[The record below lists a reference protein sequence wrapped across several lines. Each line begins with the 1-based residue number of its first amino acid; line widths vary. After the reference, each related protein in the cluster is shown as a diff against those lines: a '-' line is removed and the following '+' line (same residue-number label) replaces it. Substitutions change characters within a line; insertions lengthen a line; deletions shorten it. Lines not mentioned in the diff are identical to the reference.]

1 MADINLNDLLERKQ
15 ADEAAPASSVPAVDT
30 KHEVAQINAKV
41 ETLTPEDRKKV
52 DAIKDNL
59 DLVDSNAIVQYGN
72 AAQKNIATFSDSVL
86 SRVKSSDKTAAGDL
100 LNELVK
106 KVKVF
111 EDENDDNKGFFASL
125 PVVGSLFKKGEA
137 LTKSYTT
144 LAAQIDRIQGG
155 LESQKNELM
164 TDIAMFDG
172 LYDQNLQYFKE
183 LQFYIQAGEEKIQEL
198 KTTTIPK
205 LEVQAQT
212 SDNPM
217 AVQVVQ
223 DFKNSVNRFEKKVH
237 DLKISKTIAIQTAPQ
252 IRIIQN
258 NDKILVDRIQS
269 AVYNTIPLWKNQMV
283 LALGLGRQKE
293 ALEMQQAVSETT
305 NELLK
310 RNAAMLKQNSHDVA
324 VENER
329 SIVDIETVKQVNDD
343 LISTIED
350 TLRIQQEGR
359 QKRQAAEQELV
370 QIEKRLRDA
379 LLKGAGGG
387 DAR

>member
-1 MADINLNDLLERKQ
+1 MADINLNDLLEKRQ
-15 ADEAAPASSVPAVDT
+15 AESQPAVPVVDQG
-30 KHEVAQINAKV
+30 HEVAQFNAQV
-41 ETLTPEDRKKV
+41 ESLTPEERQQIDT
-52 DAIKDNL
+52 IKDSI
-59 DLVDSNAIVQYGN
+59 DLVNSNAIVQYGSG
-72 AAQKNIATFSDSVL
+72 AQKNIANFSNSVL
-86 SRVKSSDKTAAGDL
+86 STVKSTDPAVAGDL
-100 LNELVK
+100 LNDLVK
-106 KVKVF
+106 RVKAF
-111 EDENDDNKGFFASL
+111 EDENDEDKGFFASL

-144 LAAQIDRIQGG
+144 LAAQIDKIQVG
-155 LESQKNELM
+155 LDNQKMTLM
-164 TDIAMFDG
+164 KDIAMFDG
-172 LYDQNLQYFKE
+172 LYDKNLEYFKQ
-183 LQFYIQAGEEKIQEL
+183 LQLYIQAGEEKIQEL
-198 KTTTIPK
+198 NQTTIPK
-205 LEVQAQT
+205 LEAQAQV

-223 DFKNSVNRFEKKVH
+223 DFKDAVSRFEKKVH

-269 AVYNTIPLWKNQMV
+269 TIYNTIPLWKNQMV

-293 ALEMQQAVSETT
+293 ALEMQQAVSNTT

-310 RNAAMLKQNSHDVA
+310 RNAAMLKQNSHDTA

-329 SIVDIETVKQVNDD
+329 SIVDIETVKQVNED

-359 QKRQAAEQELV
+359 QKRQAAEAELV
-370 QIEKRLRDA
+370 QIEDRLREA
-379 LLKGAGGG
+379 LLKGAGHN
-387 DAR
+387 

>member
-1 MADINLNDLLERKQ
+1 MADINLNDLLEKRQ
-15 ADEAAPASSVPAVDT
+15 AESQPAVPVVDQG
-30 KHEVAQINAKV
+30 HEVAQFNAQV
-41 ETLTPEDRKKV
+41 ESLTPEERQQIDT
-52 DAIKDNL
+52 IKDSI
-59 DLVDSNAIVQYGN
+59 DLVNSNAIVQYGSG
-72 AAQKNIATFSDSVL
+72 AQKNIANFSNSVL
-86 SRVKSSDKTAAGDL
+86 STVKSTDPAVAGDL
-100 LNELVK
+100 LNDLVK
-106 KVKVF
+106 RVKAF
-111 EDENDDNKGFFASL
+111 EDENDEDKGFFASL

-144 LAAQIDRIQGG
+144 LAAQIDKIQAG
-155 LESQKNELM
+155 LDNQKMTLM
-164 TDIAMFDG
+164 KDIAMFDG
-172 LYDQNLQYFKE
+172 LYDKNLEYFKQ
-183 LQFYIQAGEEKIQEL
+183 LQLYIQAGEEKIQEL
-198 KTTTIPK
+198 NQTTIPK
-205 LEVQAQT
+205 LEAQAQV

-223 DFKNSVNRFEKKVH
+223 DFKDAVSRFEKKVH

-269 AVYNTIPLWKNQMV
+269 AIYNTIPLWKNQMV

-293 ALEMQQAVSETT
+293 ALEMQQAVSDTT

-310 RNAAMLKQNSHDVA
+310 RNAAMLKQNSHDTA

-329 SIVDIETVKQVNDD
+329 SIVDIETVKQVNED

-359 QKRQAAEQELV
+359 QKRQAAETELV
-370 QIEKRLRDA
+370 QIEDRLREA
-379 LLKGAGGG
+379 LLKGAGHN
-387 DAR
+387 

>member
-1 MADINLNDLLERKQ
+1 MADINLNDLLEKRQ
-15 ADEAAPASSVPAVDT
+15 AESQPAVPVVDQG
-30 KHEVAQINAKV
+30 HEVAQFNAQI
-41 ETLTPEDRKKV
+41 ESLTPEERQQIDT
-52 DAIKDNL
+52 IKDSI
-59 DLVDSNAIVQYGN
+59 DLVNSNAIVQYGSG
-72 AAQKNIATFSDSVL
+72 AQKNIANFSNSVL
-86 SRVKSSDKTAAGDL
+86 STVKSTDPAVAGDL
-100 LNELVK
+100 LNDLVK
-106 KVKVF
+106 RVKAF
-111 EDENDDNKGFFASL
+111 EDENDEDKGFFASL

-144 LAAQIDRIQGG
+144 LAAQIDKIQAG
-155 LESQKNELM
+155 LDNQKMTLM
-164 TDIAMFDG
+164 KDIAMFDG
-172 LYDQNLQYFKE
+172 LYDKNLEYFKQ
-183 LQFYIQAGEEKIQEL
+183 LQLYIQAGEEKIQEL
-198 KTTTIPK
+198 NQTTIPK
-205 LEVQAQT
+205 LEAQAQV

-223 DFKNSVNRFEKKVH
+223 DFKDAVSRFEKKVH

-269 AVYNTIPLWKNQMV
+269 AIYNTIPLWKNQMV

-293 ALEMQQAVSETT
+293 ALEMQQAVSNTT

-310 RNAAMLKQNSHDVA
+310 RNAAMLKQNSHDTA

-329 SIVDIETVKQVNDD
+329 SIVDIETVKQVNED

-359 QKRQAAEQELV
+359 QKRQAAEAELV
-370 QIEKRLRDA
+370 QIEDRLREA
-379 LLKGAGGG
+379 LLKGAGHN
-387 DAR
+387 

>member
-1 MADINLNDLLERKQ
+1 MADINLNDLLEKRQ
-15 ADEAAPASSVPAVDT
+15 AESQPAVPVVDQG
-30 KHEVAQINAKV
+30 HEVAQFNAQV
-41 ETLTPEDRKKV
+41 ESLTPEERQQIDT
-52 DAIKDNL
+52 IKDSI
-59 DLVDSNAIVQYGN
+59 DLVNSNAIVQYGSG
-72 AAQKNIATFSDSVL
+72 AQKNIANFSNSVL
-86 SRVKSSDKTAAGDL
+86 STVKSTDPAVAGDL
-100 LNELVK
+100 LNDLVK
-106 KVKVF
+106 RVKAF
-111 EDENDDNKGFFASL
+111 EDENDEDKGFFASL

-144 LAAQIDRIQGG
+144 LAAQIDKIQAV
-155 LESQKNELM
+155 LDNQKMTLM
-164 TDIAMFDG
+164 KDIAMFDG
-172 LYDQNLQYFKE
+172 LYDKNLEYFKQ
-183 LQFYIQAGEEKIQEL
+183 LQLYIQAGEEKIQEL
-198 KTTTIPK
+198 NQTTIPK
-205 LEVQAQT
+205 LEAQAQV

-223 DFKNSVNRFEKKVH
+223 DFKDAVSRFEKKVH

-269 AVYNTIPLWKNQMV
+269 AIYNTIPLWKNQMV

-293 ALEMQQAVSETT
+293 ALEMQQAVSNTT

-310 RNAAMLKQNSHDVA
+310 RNAAMLKQNSHDTA

-329 SIVDIETVKQVNDD
+329 SIVDIETVKQVNED

-359 QKRQAAEQELV
+359 QKRQAAEAELV
-370 QIEKRLRDA
+370 QIEDRLREA
-379 LLKGAGGG
+379 LLKGAGHN
-387 DAR
+387 

>member
-1 MADINLNDLLERKQ
+1 MADINLNDLLEKKQ
-15 ADEAAPASSVPAVDT
+15 AESQKALPVVDE
-30 KHEVAQINAKV
+30 KHEVAHFNAQV
-41 ETLTPEDRKKV
+41 ESLTPEERQQVDTIK
-52 DAIKDNL
+52 DAI
-59 DLVDSNAIVQYGN
+59 DLVNSNAIVQYGS

-86 SRVKSSDKTAAGDL
+86 STVKSTDPSAAGDL
-100 LNELVK
+100 LNDLVK
-106 KVKVF
+106 RVKTF
-111 EDENDDNKGFFASL
+111 EDENDEDKGFLASL
-125 PVVGSLFKKGEA
+125 PVVGSLFKKREA

-144 LAAQIDRIQGG
+144 LAAQIDKIQAG
-155 LESQKNELM
+155 LDSQKMTLM
-164 TDIAMFDG
+164 KDIAMFDG
-172 LYDQNLQYFKE
+172 LYDKNLEYFKQ
-183 LQFYIQAGEEKIQEL
+183 LQLYIQAGEEKIEEL
-198 KTTTIPK
+198 NLTTIPK
-205 LEVQAQT
+205 LEAQAQV

-223 DFKNSVNRFEKKVH
+223 DFKDSVNRFEKKVH

-269 AVYNTIPLWKNQMV
+269 AIYNTIPLWKNQMV

-293 ALEMQQAVSETT
+293 ALEMQQAVSNTT

-310 RNAAMLKQNSHDVA
+310 RNAAMLKQNSHDTA

-329 SIVDIETVKQVNDD
+329 AIVDIETVKQVNED

-359 QKRQAAEQELV
+359 QKRQAAEAELV
-370 QIEKRLRDA
+370 QIEDRLREA
-379 LLKGAGGG
+379 LLKGAGHN
-387 DAR
+387 

>member
-1 MADINLNDLLERKQ
+1 MADINLNDLLEKRQ
-15 ADEAAPASSVPAVDT
+15 AESQPAVPVVDQG
-30 KHEVAQINAKV
+30 HEVAQFNAQV
-41 ETLTPEDRKKV
+41 ESLTPEERQQIDT
-52 DAIKDNL
+52 IKDSI
-59 DLVDSNAIVQYGN
+59 DLVNSNAIVQYGSG
-72 AAQKNIATFSDSVL
+72 AQKNIANFSNSVL
-86 SRVKSSDKTAAGDL
+86 STVKSTDPAVAGDL
-100 LNELVK
+100 LNDLVK
-106 KVKVF
+106 RVKAF
-111 EDENDDNKGFFASL
+111 EDENDEDKGFFASL

-144 LAAQIDRIQGG
+144 LAAQIDKIQAG
-155 LESQKNELM
+155 LDNQKMTLM
-164 TDIAMFDG
+164 KDIAMFDG
-172 LYDQNLQYFKE
+172 LYDKNLEYFKQ
-183 LQFYIQAGEEKIQEL
+183 LQLYIQAGEEKIQEL
-198 KTTTIPK
+198 NQTTIPK
-205 LEVQAQT
+205 LEAQVQV

-223 DFKNSVNRFEKKVH
+223 DFKDAVSRFEKKVH

-269 AVYNTIPLWKNQMV
+269 AIYNTIPLWKNQMV

-293 ALEMQQAVSETT
+293 ALEMQQAVSNTT

-310 RNAAMLKQNSHDVA
+310 RNAAMLKQNSHDTA

-329 SIVDIETVKQVNDD
+329 SIVDIETVKQVNED

-359 QKRQAAEQELV
+359 QKRQAAEAELV
-370 QIEKRLRDA
+370 QIEDRLREA
-379 LLKGAGGG
+379 LLKGAGHN
-387 DAR
+387 

>member
-1 MADINLNDLLERKQ
+1 MADINLNDLLEKRQ
-15 ADEAAPASSVPAVDT
+15 AESQPAVPVVDQG
-30 KHEVAQINAKV
+30 HEVAQFNAQV
-41 ETLTPEDRKKV
+41 ESLTPEERQQIDT
-52 DAIKDNL
+52 IKDSI
-59 DLVDSNAIVQYGN
+59 DLVNSNAIVQYGSG
-72 AAQKNIATFSDSVL
+72 AQKNIANFSNSVL
-86 SRVKSSDKTAAGDL
+86 STVKSTDPAVAGDL
-100 LNELVK
+100 LNDLVK
-106 KVKVF
+106 RVKAF
-111 EDENDDNKGFFASL
+111 EDENDEDKGFFASL

-144 LAAQIDRIQGG
+144 LAAQIDKIQAG
-155 LESQKNELM
+155 LDNQKMTLM
-164 TDIAMFDG
+164 KDIAMFDG
-172 LYDQNLQYFKE
+172 LYDKNLEYFKQ
-183 LQFYIQAGEEKIQEL
+183 LQLYIQAGEEKIQEL
-198 KTTTIPK
+198 NQTTIPK
-205 LEVQAQT
+205 LEAQAQV

-223 DFKNSVNRFEKKVH
+223 DFKDAVSRFEKKVH

-269 AVYNTIPLWKNQMV
+269 AIYNTIPLWKNQMV

-293 ALEMQQAVSETT
+293 SLEMQQAVSNTT

-310 RNAAMLKQNSHDVA
+310 RNAAMLKQNSHDTA

-329 SIVDIETVKQVNDD
+329 SIVDIETVKQVNED

-359 QKRQAAEQELV
+359 QKRQAAETELV
-370 QIEKRLRDA
+370 QIEDRLREA
-379 LLKGAGGG
+379 LLKGAGHN
-387 DAR
+387 

>member
-1 MADINLNDLLERKQ
+1 MADINLNDLLEKRQ
-15 ADEAAPASSVPAVDT
+15 AEIQPAVPVVDQG
-30 KHEVAQINAKV
+30 HEVAQFNAQV
-41 ETLTPEDRKKV
+41 ESLTPEERQQIDT
-52 DAIKDNL
+52 IKDSI
-59 DLVDSNAIVQYGN
+59 DLVNSNAIVQYGSG
-72 AAQKNIATFSDSVL
+72 AQKNIANFSNSVL
-86 SRVKSSDKTAAGDL
+86 STVKSTDPAVAGDL
-100 LNELVK
+100 LNDLVK
-106 KVKVF
+106 RVKAF
-111 EDENDDNKGFFASL
+111 EDENDEDKGFFASL

-144 LAAQIDRIQGG
+144 LAAQIDKIQAG
-155 LESQKNELM
+155 LDNQKMTLM
-164 TDIAMFDG
+164 KDIAMFDG
-172 LYDQNLQYFKE
+172 LYDKNLEYFKQ
-183 LQFYIQAGEEKIQEL
+183 LQLYIQAGEEKIQEL
-198 KTTTIPK
+198 NQTTIPK
-205 LEVQAQT
+205 LEAQAQV

-223 DFKNSVNRFEKKVH
+223 DFKDAVSRFEKKVH

-269 AVYNTIPLWKNQMV
+269 AIYNTIPLWKNQMV

-293 ALEMQQAVSETT
+293 ALEMQQAVSNTT

-310 RNAAMLKQNSHDVA
+310 RNAAMLKQNSHDTA

-329 SIVDIETVKQVNDD
+329 SIVDIETVKQVNED

-359 QKRQAAEQELV
+359 QKRQAAEAELV
-370 QIEKRLRDA
+370 QIEDRLREA
-379 LLKGAGGG
+379 LLKGAGHN
-387 DAR
+387 

>member
-1 MADINLNDLLERKQ
+1 MADINLNDLLEKRQ
-15 ADEAAPASSVPAVDT
+15 AESQPAVPVVDQG
-30 KHEVAQINAKV
+30 HEVAQFDAQV
-41 ETLTPEDRKKV
+41 ESLTPEERQQIDT
-52 DAIKDNL
+52 IKDSI
-59 DLVDSNAIVQYGN
+59 DLVNSNAIVQYGSG
-72 AAQKNIATFSDSVL
+72 AQKNIANFSNSVL
-86 SRVKSSDKTAAGDL
+86 STVKSTDPAVAGDL
-100 LNELVK
+100 LNDLVK
-106 KVKVF
+106 RVKAF
-111 EDENDDNKGFFASL
+111 EDENDEDKGFFASL

-144 LAAQIDRIQGG
+144 LAAQIDKIQAG
-155 LESQKNELM
+155 LDNQKMTLM
-164 TDIAMFDG
+164 KDIAMFDG
-172 LYDQNLQYFKE
+172 LYDKNLEYFKQ
-183 LQFYIQAGEEKIQEL
+183 LQLYIQAGEEKIQEL
-198 KTTTIPK
+198 NQTTIPK
-205 LEVQAQT
+205 LEAQAQV

-223 DFKNSVNRFEKKVH
+223 DFKDAVSRFEKKVH

-269 AVYNTIPLWKNQMV
+269 AIYNTIPLWKNQMV

-293 ALEMQQAVSETT
+293 ALEMQQAVSNTT

-310 RNAAMLKQNSHDVA
+310 RNAAMLKQNSHDTA

-329 SIVDIETVKQVNDD
+329 SIVDIETVKQVNED

-359 QKRQAAEQELV
+359 QKRQAAEAELV
-370 QIEKRLRDA
+370 QIEDRLREA
-379 LLKGAGGG
+379 LLKGAGHN
-387 DAR
+387 

>member
-1 MADINLNDLLERKQ
+1 MADINLNDLLEKRQ
-15 ADEAAPASSVPAVDT
+15 AESQPAVPVVDQG
-30 KHEVAQINAKV
+30 HEVAQFNAQV
-41 ETLTPEDRKKV
+41 EHLTPEERQQIDT
-52 DAIKDNL
+52 IKDSI
-59 DLVDSNAIVQYGN
+59 DLVNSNAIVQYGSG
-72 AAQKNIATFSDSVL
+72 AQKNIANFSNSVL
-86 SRVKSSDKTAAGDL
+86 STVKSTDPAVAGDL
-100 LNELVK
+100 LNDLVK
-106 KVKVF
+106 RVKAF
-111 EDENDDNKGFFASL
+111 EDENDEDKGFFASL

-144 LAAQIDRIQGG
+144 LAAQIDKIQAG
-155 LESQKNELM
+155 LDNQKMTLM
-164 TDIAMFDG
+164 KDIAMFDG
-172 LYDQNLQYFKE
+172 LYDKNLEYFKQ
-183 LQFYIQAGEEKIQEL
+183 LQLYIQAGEEKIQEL
-198 KTTTIPK
+198 NQTTIPK
-205 LEVQAQT
+205 LEAQAQV

-223 DFKNSVNRFEKKVH
+223 DFKDAVSRFEKKVH

-269 AVYNTIPLWKNQMV
+269 AIYNTIPLWKNQMV

-293 ALEMQQAVSETT
+293 ALEMQQAVSNTT

-310 RNAAMLKQNSHDVA
+310 RNAAMLKQNSHDTA

-329 SIVDIETVKQVNDD
+329 SIVDIETVKQVNED

-359 QKRQAAEQELV
+359 QKRQAAEAELV
-370 QIEKRLRDA
+370 QIEDRLREA
-379 LLKGAGGG
+379 LLKGAGHN
-387 DAR
+387 

>member
-1 MADINLNDLLERKQ
+1 MADINLNDLLEKRQ
-15 ADEAAPASSVPAVDT
+15 AESQPAVPVVDQG
-30 KHEVAQINAKV
+30 HEVAQFNAQV
-41 ETLTPEDRKKV
+41 ESLTPEERQQIDT
-52 DAIKDNL
+52 IKDSI
-59 DLVDSNAIVQYGN
+59 DLVNSNAIVQYGSG
-72 AAQKNIATFSDSVL
+72 AQKNIANFSNSVL
-86 SRVKSSDKTAAGDL
+86 STVKSTDPAVAGDL
-100 LNELVK
+100 LNDLVK
-106 KVKVF
+106 RVKAF
-111 EDENDDNKGFFASL
+111 EDENDEDKGFFASL

-144 LAAQIDRIQGG
+144 LAAQIDKIQAG
-155 LESQKNELM
+155 LDNQKMTLM
-164 TDIAMFDG
+164 KDIAMFDG
-172 LYDQNLQYFKE
+172 LYDKNLEYFKQ
-183 LQFYIQAGEEKIQEL
+183 LQLYIQAGEEKIQEL
-198 KTTTIPK
+198 NLTTIPK
-205 LEVQAQT
+205 LEAQAQV

-223 DFKNSVNRFEKKVH
+223 DFKDAVSRFEKKVH

-269 AVYNTIPLWKNQMV
+269 AIYNTIPLWKNQMV

-293 ALEMQQAVSETT
+293 ALEMQQAVSNTT

-310 RNAAMLKQNSHDVA
+310 RNAAMLKQNSHDTA

-329 SIVDIETVKQVNDD
+329 SIVDIETVKQVNED

-359 QKRQAAEQELV
+359 QKRQAAEAELV
-370 QIEKRLRDA
+370 QIEDRLREA
-379 LLKGAGGG
+379 LLKGAGHN
-387 DAR
+387 

>member
-1 MADINLNDLLERKQ
+1 MADINLNDLLEKRQ
-15 ADEAAPASSVPAVDT
+15 AESQPAVPVVDQG
-30 KHEVAQINAKV
+30 HEVAQFNAQV
-41 ETLTPEDRKKV
+41 ESLTPEERQQIDT
-52 DAIKDNL
+52 IKDSI
-59 DLVDSNAIVQYGN
+59 DLVNSNAIVQYGSG
-72 AAQKNIATFSDSVL
+72 AQKNIANFSNSVL
-86 SRVKSSDKTAAGDL
+86 STVKSTDPAVAGDL
-100 LNELVK
+100 LNDLVK
-106 KVKVF
+106 RVKAF
-111 EDENDDNKGFFASL
+111 EDENDEDKGFFASL

-144 LAAQIDRIQGG
+144 LAAQIDKIQAG
-155 LESQKNELM
+155 LDNQKMTLM
-164 TDIAMFDG
+164 KDIAMFDG
-172 LYDQNLQYFKE
+172 LYDKNLEYFNQ
-183 LQFYIQAGEEKIQEL
+183 LQLYIQAGEEKIQEL
-198 KTTTIPK
+198 NQTTIPK
-205 LEVQAQT
+205 LEAQAQV

-223 DFKNSVNRFEKKVH
+223 DFKDAVSRFEKKVH

-269 AVYNTIPLWKNQMV
+269 AIYNTIPLWKNQMV

-293 ALEMQQAVSETT
+293 ALEMQQAVSNTT

-310 RNAAMLKQNSHDVA
+310 RNAAMLKQNSHDTA

-329 SIVDIETVKQVNDD
+329 SIVDIETVKQVNED

-359 QKRQAAEQELV
+359 QKRQAAEAELV
-370 QIEKRLRDA
+370 QIEDRLREA
-379 LLKGAGGG
+379 LLKGAGHN
-387 DAR
+387 

>member
-1 MADINLNDLLERKQ
+1 MADINLNDLLEKRQ
-15 ADEAAPASSVPAVDT
+15 AESQPAVPVVDQG
-30 KHEVAQINAKV
+30 HEVAQFNAQV
-41 ETLTPEDRKKV
+41 ESLTPEERQQIDT
-52 DAIKDNL
+52 IKDSI
-59 DLVDSNAIVQYGN
+59 DLVNSNAIVQYGSG
-72 AAQKNIATFSDSVL
+72 AQKNIANFSNSVL
-86 SRVKSSDKTAAGDL
+86 STVKSTDPAVAGDL
-100 LNELVK
+100 LNDLVK
-106 KVKVF
+106 RVKAF
-111 EDENDDNKGFFASL
+111 EDENDEDKGFFASL

-144 LAAQIDRIQGG
+144 LAAQIDKIQAG
-155 LESQKNELM
+155 LDNQKMTLM
-164 TDIAMFDG
+164 KDIAMFDG
-172 LYDQNLQYFKE
+172 LYDKNLEYFKQ
-183 LQFYIQAGEEKIQEL
+183 LQLYIQAGEEKIQEL
-198 KTTTIPK
+198 NQTTIPK
-205 LEVQAQT
+205 LEAQAQV

-223 DFKNSVNRFEKKVH
+223 DFKDAVRRFEKKVH

-269 AVYNTIPLWKNQMV
+269 AIYNTIPLWKNQMV

-293 ALEMQQAVSETT
+293 ALEMQQAVSNTT

-310 RNAAMLKQNSHDVA
+310 RNAAMLKQNSHDTA

-329 SIVDIETVKQVNDD
+329 SIVDIETVKQVNED

-359 QKRQAAEQELV
+359 QKRQAAEAELV
-370 QIEKRLRDA
+370 QIEDRLREA
-379 LLKGAGGG
+379 LLKGAGHN
-387 DAR
+387 

>member
-1 MADINLNDLLERKQ
+1 MADINLNDLLEKRQ
-15 ADEAAPASSVPAVDT
+15 AESQPAVPVVDQG
-30 KHEVAQINAKV
+30 HEVAQFNAQV
-41 ETLTPEDRKKV
+41 ESLTPEERQQIDI
-52 DAIKDNL
+52 IKDSI
-59 DLVDSNAIVQYGN
+59 DLVNFNAIVQYGSG
-72 AAQKNIATFSDSVL
+72 AQKNIANFSNSVL
-86 SRVKSSDKTAAGDL
+86 STVKSTDPAVAGDL
-100 LNELVK
+100 LNDLVK
-106 KVKVF
+106 RVKAF
-111 EDENDDNKGFFASL
+111 EDENDEDKGFFASL

-144 LAAQIDRIQGG
+144 LAAQIDKIQAG
-155 LESQKNELM
+155 LDNQKMTLM
-164 TDIAMFDG
+164 KDIAMFDG
-172 LYDQNLQYFKE
+172 LYDKNLEYFKQ
-183 LQFYIQAGEEKIQEL
+183 LQLYIQAGEEKIQEL
-198 KTTTIPK
+198 NQTTIPK
-205 LEVQAQT
+205 LEAQAQV

-223 DFKNSVNRFEKKVH
+223 DFKDAVSRFEKKVH

-269 AVYNTIPLWKNQMV
+269 AIYNTIPLWKNQMV

-293 ALEMQQAVSETT
+293 ALEMQQAVSNTT

-310 RNAAMLKQNSHDVA
+310 RNAAMLKQNSHDTA

-329 SIVDIETVKQVNDD
+329 SIVDIETVKQVNED

-359 QKRQAAEQELV
+359 QKRQAAEAELV
-370 QIEKRLRDA
+370 QIEDRLREA
-379 LLKGAGGG
+379 LLKGAGHN
-387 DAR
+387 

>member
-1 MADINLNDLLERKQ
+1 MADINLNDLLEKRQ
-15 ADEAAPASSVPAVDT
+15 AESQPAVPVVDQG
-30 KHEVAQINAKV
+30 HEVAQFNAQV
-41 ETLTPEDRKKV
+41 ESLTPEERQQIDT
-52 DAIKDNL
+52 IKDSI
-59 DLVDSNAIVQYGN
+59 DLVNSNAIVQYGSG
-72 AAQKNIATFSDSVL
+72 AQKNIANFSNSVL
-86 SRVKSSDKTAAGDL
+86 STVKSTDPAVAGDL
-100 LNELVK
+100 LNDLVK
-106 KVKVF
+106 RVKAF
-111 EDENDDNKGFFASL
+111 EDENDEDKGFFASL

-144 LAAQIDRIQGG
+144 LAAQIDKIQAG
-155 LESQKNELM
+155 LDNQKMTLM
-164 TDIAMFDG
+164 KDIAMFDG
-172 LYDQNLQYFKE
+172 LYDKNLEYFKQ
-183 LQFYIQAGEEKIQEL
+183 LHLYIQAGEEKIQEL
-198 KTTTIPK
+198 NQTTIPK
-205 LEVQAQT
+205 LEAQAQV

-223 DFKNSVNRFEKKVH
+223 DFKDAVSRFEKKVH

-269 AVYNTIPLWKNQMV
+269 AIYNTIPLWQNQMV

-293 ALEMQQAVSETT
+293 ALEMQQAVSNTT

-310 RNAAMLKQNSHDVA
+310 RNAAMLKQNSHDTA

-329 SIVDIETVKQVNDD
+329 SIVDIETVKQVNED

-359 QKRQAAEQELV
+359 QKRQAAETELV
-370 QIEKRLRDA
+370 QIEDRLREA
-379 LLKGAGGG
+379 LLKGAGHN
-387 DAR
+387 

>member
-1 MADINLNDLLERKQ
+1 MADINLNDLLEKRQ
-15 ADEAAPASSVPAVDT
+15 AESQPAVPVVDQG
-30 KHEVAQINAKV
+30 HEVAQFNAQV
-41 ETLTPEDRKKV
+41 ESLTLEERQQIDT
-52 DAIKDNL
+52 IKDSI
-59 DLVDSNAIVQYGN
+59 DLVNSNGIVQYGSG
-72 AAQKNIATFSDSVL
+72 AQKNIANFSNSVL
-86 SRVKSSDKTAAGDL
+86 STVKSTDPAVAGDL
-100 LNELVK
+100 LNDLVK
-106 KVKVF
+106 RVKAF
-111 EDENDDNKGFFASL
+111 EDENDEDKGFFASL

-144 LAAQIDRIQGG
+144 LAAQIDKIQAG
-155 LESQKNELM
+155 LDNQKMTLM
-164 TDIAMFDG
+164 KDIAMFDG
-172 LYDQNLQYFKE
+172 LYDKNLEYFKQ
-183 LQFYIQAGEEKIQEL
+183 LQLYIQAGEEKIQEL
-198 KTTTIPK
+198 NQTTIPK
-205 LEVQAQT
+205 LEAQAQV

-223 DFKNSVNRFEKKVH
+223 DFKDAVSRFEKKVH

-269 AVYNTIPLWKNQMV
+269 AIYNTIPLWKNQMV

-293 ALEMQQAVSETT
+293 ALEMQQAVSNTT

-310 RNAAMLKQNSHDVA
+310 RNAAMLKQNSHDTA

-329 SIVDIETVKQVNDD
+329 SIVDIETVKQVNED

-359 QKRQAAEQELV
+359 QKRQAAEAELV
-370 QIEKRLRDA
+370 QIEDRLREA
-379 LLKGAGGG
+379 LLKGAGHN
-387 DAR
+387 

>member
-1 MADINLNDLLERKQ
+1 MADINLNDLLEKRQ
-15 ADEAAPASSVPAVDT
+15 AESQPAVPVVDQG
-30 KHEVAQINAKV
+30 HEVAQFNAQV
-41 ETLTPEDRKKV
+41 ESLTPEERQQIDT
-52 DAIKDNL
+52 IKDSI
-59 DLVDSNAIVQYGN
+59 DLVNSNAIVQYGSG
-72 AAQKNIATFSDSVL
+72 AQKNIANFSNSVL
-86 SRVKSSDKTAAGDL
+86 STVKSTDPAVAGDL
-100 LNELVK
+100 LNDLVK
-106 KVKVF
+106 RVKAF
-111 EDENDDNKGFFASL
+111 EDENDEDKGFFASL

-144 LAAQIDRIQGG
+144 LAAQIDKIQAG
-155 LESQKNELM
+155 LDNQKMTLM
-164 TDIAMFDG
+164 KDIAMFDG
-172 LYDQNLQYFKE
+172 LYDKNLEYFKQ
-183 LQFYIQAGEEKIQEL
+183 LQLYIQAGEEKIQEL
-198 KTTTIPK
+198 NQTTIPK
-205 LEVQAQT
+205 LEAQAQL

-223 DFKNSVNRFEKKVH
+223 DFKDAVSRFEKKVH

-269 AVYNTIPLWKNQMV
+269 AIYNTIPLWKNQMV

-293 ALEMQQAVSETT
+293 ALEMQQAVSNTT

-310 RNAAMLKQNSHDVA
+310 RNAAMLKQNSHDTA

-329 SIVDIETVKQVNDD
+329 SIVDIETVKQVNED

-359 QKRQAAEQELV
+359 QKRQAAEAELV
-370 QIEKRLRDA
+370 QIEDRLREA
-379 LLKGAGGG
+379 LLKGAGHN
-387 DAR
+387 

>member
-1 MADINLNDLLERKQ
+1 MADINLNDLLEKRQ
-15 ADEAAPASSVPAVDT
+15 AESQPAVPVVDQG
-30 KHEVAQINAKV
+30 HEVAQFNAQV
-41 ETLTPEDRKKV
+41 ESLTPEERQQIDT
-52 DAIKDNL
+52 IKDSI
-59 DLVDSNAIVQYGN
+59 DLVNSNAIVQYGSG
-72 AAQKNIATFSDSVL
+72 AQKNIANFSNSVL
-86 SRVKSSDKTAAGDL
+86 STVKSTDPAVAGDL
-100 LNELVK
+100 LNDLVK
-106 KVKVF
+106 RVKAF
-111 EDENDDNKGFFASL
+111 EDENDEDKGFFASL

-144 LAAQIDRIQGG
+144 LAAQIDKIQAG
-155 LESQKNELM
+155 LDNQKMTLM
-164 TDIAMFDG
+164 KDIAMFDG
-172 LYDQNLQYFKE
+172 LYDKNLEYFKQ
-183 LQFYIQAGEEKIQEL
+183 LQLYIQAGEEKIQEL
-198 KTTTIPK
+198 NQTTIPK
-205 LEVQAQT
+205 LEAQAQV

-223 DFKNSVNRFEKKVH
+223 DFKDAVSRFEKKVH

-269 AVYNTIPLWKNQMV
+269 AIYNTIPLWKNQMV

-293 ALEMQQAVSETT
+293 ALEMQQAVSNTT

-310 RNAAMLKQNSHDVA
+310 RNADMLKQNSHDTA

-329 SIVDIETVKQVNDD
+329 SIVDIETVKQVNED

-359 QKRQAAEQELV
+359 QKRQAAEAELV
-370 QIEKRLRDA
+370 QIEDRLREA
-379 LLKGAGGG
+379 LLKGAGHN
-387 DAR
+387 

>member
-1 MADINLNDLLERKQ
+1 MADINLNDLLEKRQ
-15 ADEAAPASSVPAVDT
+15 AESQSAVPVVDQG
-30 KHEVAQINAKV
+30 HEVAQFNAQV
-41 ETLTPEDRKKV
+41 ESLTPEERQQIDT
-52 DAIKDNL
+52 IKDSI
-59 DLVDSNAIVQYGN
+59 DLVNSNAIVQYGSG
-72 AAQKNIATFSDSVL
+72 AQKNIANFSNSVL
-86 SRVKSSDKTAAGDL
+86 STVKSTDPAVAGDL
-100 LNELVK
+100 LNDLVK
-106 KVKVF
+106 RVKAF
-111 EDENDDNKGFFASL
+111 EDENDEDKGFFASL

-144 LAAQIDRIQGG
+144 LAAQIDKIQAG
-155 LESQKNELM
+155 LDNQKMTLM
-164 TDIAMFDG
+164 KDIAMFDG
-172 LYDQNLQYFKE
+172 LYDKNLEYFKQ
-183 LQFYIQAGEEKIQEL
+183 LQLYIQAGEEKIQEL
-198 KTTTIPK
+198 NQTTIPK
-205 LEVQAQT
+205 LEAQAQV

-223 DFKNSVNRFEKKVH
+223 DFKDAVSRFEKKVH

-269 AVYNTIPLWKNQMV
+269 AIYNTIPLWKNQMV

-293 ALEMQQAVSETT
+293 ALEMQQAVSNTT

-310 RNAAMLKQNSHDVA
+310 RNAAMLKQNSHDTA

-329 SIVDIETVKQVNDD
+329 SIVDIETVKQVNED

-359 QKRQAAEQELV
+359 QKRQAAEAELV
-370 QIEKRLRDA
+370 QIEDRLREA
-379 LLKGAGGG
+379 LLKGAGHN
-387 DAR
+387 

>member
-1 MADINLNDLLERKQ
+1 MADINLNDLLEKRQ
-15 ADEAAPASSVPAVDT
+15 AESQPTVPVVDQG
-30 KHEVAQINAKV
+30 HEVAQFNAQV
-41 ETLTPEDRKKV
+41 ESLTPEERQQIDT
-52 DAIKDNL
+52 IKDSI
-59 DLVDSNAIVQYGN
+59 DLVNSNAIVQYGSG
-72 AAQKNIATFSDSVL
+72 AQKNIANFSNSVL
-86 SRVKSSDKTAAGDL
+86 STVKSTDPAVAGDL
-100 LNELVK
+100 LNDLVK
-106 KVKVF
+106 RVKAF
-111 EDENDDNKGFFASL
+111 EDENDEDKGFFASL

-144 LAAQIDRIQGG
+144 LAAQIDKIQAG
-155 LESQKNELM
+155 LDNQKMTLM
-164 TDIAMFDG
+164 KDIAMFDG
-172 LYDQNLQYFKE
+172 LYDKNLEYFKQ
-183 LQFYIQAGEEKIQEL
+183 LQLYIQAGEEKIQEL
-198 KTTTIPK
+198 NQTTIPK
-205 LEVQAQT
+205 LEAQAQV

-223 DFKNSVNRFEKKVH
+223 DFKDAVSRFEKKVH

-269 AVYNTIPLWKNQMV
+269 AIYNTIPLWKNQMV

-293 ALEMQQAVSETT
+293 ALEMQQAVSNTT

-310 RNAAMLKQNSHDVA
+310 RNAAMLKQNSHDTA

-329 SIVDIETVKQVNDD
+329 SIVDIETVKQVNED

-359 QKRQAAEQELV
+359 QKRQAAEAELV
-370 QIEKRLRDA
+370 QIEDRLREA
-379 LLKGAGGG
+379 LLKGAGHN
-387 DAR
+387 

>member
-1 MADINLNDLLERKQ
+1 MADINLNDLLEKRQ
-15 ADEAAPASSVPAVDT
+15 AESQPAVPVVDQG
-30 KHEVAQINAKV
+30 HEVAQFNAQV
-41 ETLTPEDRKKV
+41 ENLTPEERQQIDT
-52 DAIKDNL
+52 IKDSI
-59 DLVDSNAIVQYGN
+59 DLVNSNAIVQYGSG
-72 AAQKNIATFSDSVL
+72 AQKNIANFSNSVL
-86 SRVKSSDKTAAGDL
+86 STVKSTDPAVAGDL
-100 LNELVK
+100 LNDLVK
-106 KVKVF
+106 RVKAF
-111 EDENDDNKGFFASL
+111 EDENDEDKGFFASL

-144 LAAQIDRIQGG
+144 LAAQIDKIQAG
-155 LESQKNELM
+155 LDNQKMTLM
-164 TDIAMFDG
+164 KDIAMFDG
-172 LYDQNLQYFKE
+172 LYDKNLEYFKQ
-183 LQFYIQAGEEKIQEL
+183 LQLYIQAGEEKIQEL
-198 KTTTIPK
+198 NQTTIPK
-205 LEVQAQT
+205 LEAQAQV

-223 DFKNSVNRFEKKVH
+223 DFKDAVSRFEKKVH

-269 AVYNTIPLWKNQMV
+269 AIYNTIPLWKNQMV

-293 ALEMQQAVSETT
+293 ALEMQQAVSNTT

-310 RNAAMLKQNSHDVA
+310 RNAAMLKQNSHDTA

-329 SIVDIETVKQVNDD
+329 AIVDIETVKQVNED

-359 QKRQAAEQELV
+359 QKRQAAETELV
-370 QIEKRLRDA
+370 QIEDRLREA
-379 LLKGAGGG
+379 LLKGAGHN
-387 DAR
+387 

>member
-1 MADINLNDLLERKQ
+1 MADINLNDLLEKRQ
-15 ADEAAPASSVPAVDT
+15 AESQPAVPVVDQG
-30 KHEVAQINAKV
+30 HEVAQFNAQV
-41 ETLTPEDRKKV
+41 ESLTPEERQQIDT
-52 DAIKDNL
+52 IKDSI
-59 DLVDSNAIVQYGN
+59 DLVNSYAIVQYGSG
-72 AAQKNIATFSDSVL
+72 AQKNIANFSNSVL
-86 SRVKSSDKTAAGDL
+86 STVKSTDPAVAGDL
-100 LNELVK
+100 LNDLVK
-106 KVKVF
+106 RVKAF
-111 EDENDDNKGFFASL
+111 EDENDEDKGFFASL

-144 LAAQIDRIQGG
+144 LAAQIDKIQAG
-155 LESQKNELM
+155 LDNQKMTLM
-164 TDIAMFDG
+164 KDIAMFDG
-172 LYDQNLQYFKE
+172 LYDKNLEYFKQ
-183 LQFYIQAGEEKIQEL
+183 LQLYIQAGEEKIQEL
-198 KTTTIPK
+198 NQTTIPK
-205 LEVQAQT
+205 LEAQAQV

-223 DFKNSVNRFEKKVH
+223 DFKDAVSRFEKKVH

-269 AVYNTIPLWKNQMV
+269 AIYNTIPLWKNQMV

-293 ALEMQQAVSETT
+293 ALEMQQAVSNTT

-310 RNAAMLKQNSHDVA
+310 RNAAMLKQNSHDTA

-329 SIVDIETVKQVNDD
+329 SIVDIETVKQVNED

-359 QKRQAAEQELV
+359 QKRQAAETELV
-370 QIEKRLRDA
+370 QIEDRLREA
-379 LLKGAGGG
+379 LLKGAGHN
-387 DAR
+387 

>member
-1 MADINLNDLLERKQ
+1 MADINLNDLLEKRQ
-15 ADEAAPASSVPAVDT
+15 AESQPAVPVVDQG
-30 KHEVAQINAKV
+30 HEVAQFNAQV
-41 ETLTPEDRKKV
+41 ESLTPEERQQIDT
-52 DAIKDNL
+52 IKDSI
-59 DLVDSNAIVQYGN
+59 DLVNSNAIVQYGSG
-72 AAQKNIATFSDSVL
+72 AQKDIANFSNSVL
-86 SRVKSSDKTAAGDL
+86 STVKSTDPAVAGDL
-100 LNELVK
+100 LNDLVK
-106 KVKVF
+106 RVKAF
-111 EDENDDNKGFFASL
+111 EDENDEDKGFFASL

-144 LAAQIDRIQGG
+144 LAAQIDKIQAG
-155 LESQKNELM
+155 LDNQKMTLM
-164 TDIAMFDG
+164 KDIAMFDG
-172 LYDQNLQYFKE
+172 LYDKNLEYFKQ
-183 LQFYIQAGEEKIQEL
+183 LQLYIQAGEEKIQEL
-198 KTTTIPK
+198 NQTTIPK
-205 LEVQAQT
+205 LEAQAQV

-223 DFKNSVNRFEKKVH
+223 DFKDVVSRFEKKVH

-269 AVYNTIPLWKNQMV
+269 AIYNTIPLWKNQMV

-293 ALEMQQAVSETT
+293 ALEMQQAVSNTT

-310 RNAAMLKQNSHDVA
+310 RNAALLKQNSHDTA

-329 SIVDIETVKQVNDD
+329 SIVDIETVKQVNED

-359 QKRQAAEQELV
+359 QKRQAAEAELV
-370 QIEKRLRDA
+370 QIEDRLREA
-379 LLKGAGGG
+379 LLKGAGHN
-387 DAR
+387 

>member
-1 MADINLNDLLERKQ
+1 MADINLNDLLEKRQ
-15 ADEAAPASSVPAVDT
+15 AESQPAVPVVDQG
-30 KHEVAQINAKV
+30 HEVAQFNAQV
-41 ETLTPEDRKKV
+41 ENLTPEERQQIDT
-52 DAIKDNL
+52 IKYSI
-59 DLVDSNAIVQYGN
+59 DLVNSNAIVQYGSG
-72 AAQKNIATFSDSVL
+72 AQKNIANFSNSVL
-86 SRVKSSDKTAAGDL
+86 STVKSTDPAVAGDL
-100 LNELVK
+100 LNDLVK
-106 KVKVF
+106 RVKAF
-111 EDENDDNKGFFASL
+111 EDENDEDKGFFASL

-144 LAAQIDRIQGG
+144 LAAQIDKIQAG
-155 LESQKNELM
+155 LDNQKMTLM
-164 TDIAMFDG
+164 KDIAMFDG
-172 LYDQNLQYFKE
+172 LYDKNLEYFKQ
-183 LQFYIQAGEEKIQEL
+183 LQLYIQAGEEKIQEL
-198 KTTTIPK
+198 NQTTIPK
-205 LEVQAQT
+205 LEAQAQV

-223 DFKNSVNRFEKKVH
+223 DFKDAVSRFEKKVH

-269 AVYNTIPLWKNQMV
+269 AIYNTIPLWKNQMV

-293 ALEMQQAVSETT
+293 ALEMQQAVSNTT

-310 RNAAMLKQNSHDVA
+310 RNAAMLKQNSHDTA

-329 SIVDIETVKQVNDD
+329 SIVDIETVKQVNED

-359 QKRQAAEQELV
+359 QKRQAAEAELV
-370 QIEKRLRDA
+370 QIEDRLREA
-379 LLKGAGGG
+379 LLKGAGHN
-387 DAR
+387 